1 MPHEPALRASPHR
14 YRFARILRQ
23 LQHLLFLALIVG
35 VVLLAYLFYSLNT
48 RIDHVQTELAK
59 RQQTNDTSVAEAKTL
74 AKQAFESLNDV
85 QAKYGLLEGRIT
97 DSQSQQA
104 ALEQMY
110 QELARNRDE
119 WALAEV
125 EQVLSTASQQL
136 QLSGNVQGALIAL
149 ANADMRLSHGDK
161 PQFIAMRRA
170 INRDI
175 EKLKALPALDLA
187 GLAVQIDELA
197 NQVDVLPMLT
207 DSVLPDNKPEARPV
221 AVDARDKASSKPIA
235 KAGKGSSKTG
245 DAANAA
251 NEVAVDVVPGPFEHV
266 KVWLSQFARESANQV
281 LQLVRVREVQK
292 PDALYTS
299 PDQAFFIRENI
310 KLRLFNA
317 RLALLSRNEKTFRSD
332 LAKAQS
338 DISQYFDS
346 GSRKTAVVVN
356 GLRQIQSSIV
366 NIELPSLSDS
376 LAAVRSYKSKTN

>member
-1 MPHEPALRASPHR
+1 MPHEPALRANPHR

-59 RQQTNDTSVAEAKTL
+59 RQQANDSAVAEAKTL
-74 AKQAFESLNDV
+74 AKQAFETLNDV

-197 NQVDVLPMLT
+197 NQIDTLPMLT
-207 DSVLPDNKPEARPV
+207 DSVLPDNKTESKPVVEAK
-221 AVDARDKASSKPIA
+221 DKATSKPVV
-235 KAGKGSSKTG
+235 KTGKGSNKAA
-245 DAANAA
+245 DAASNPS
-251 NEVAVDVVPGPFEHV
+251 EVAIEVVPGPFEHI
-266 KVWLSQFARESANQV
+266 KDWLSQFARESANQV

-346 GSRKTAVVVN
+346 NSRKTAVVIN

-366 NIELPSLSDS
+366 SIELPSLSDS
-376 LAAVRSYKSKTN
+376 LAAVRSYKPKTN